1 MSRNL
6 KNGEGDGGQRSFRH
20 FCLFGEK
27 MTGKNC
33 PFCGAEIEP
42 DKARDKAVC
51 PSCGRE
57 FDYNTLNAE
66 ARGIIDGKRWAR
78 ENEARKGAVAIRRK
92 ARSTKLATSL
102 RGRKAASTPCPRKSK
117 SLAPSTALKP
127 ATM

>member
-1 MSRNL
+1 
-6 KNGEGDGGQRSFRH
+6 
-20 FCLFGEK
+20 

-42 DKARDKAVC
+42 GKARDKAVC

-78 ENEARKGAVAIRRK
+78 EDEERKGAVAIRRK
-92 ARSTKLATSL
+92 RARRSSRRACAEGKPLQRPV
-102 RGRKAASTPCPRKSK
+102 RGNQNRSRPQP
-117 SLAPSTALKP
+117 P
-127 ATM
+127 